1 MTYLW
6 ATRTAEITLVNIK
19 RGLVYLDEIPHQN
32 DMFCSGYTDRFL
44 KCQTQNES
52 QTIWF
57 DIYSLNTILQVWL
70 GDNAIMSNTN
80 WSVHRFCLFNCCR
93 FFIPFYNFWHSAGG
107 VWTCWHWL
115 RPEKATTETRS
126 PLPSLLLLTLSEQQH
141 FLSTM
146 NEVRTLKEGWLL
158 KRGKNLIYF
167 KIRALAAEFTFFLM
181 KMCIILCPVI
191 NVPKHCFSVAS
202 RRVH

>member
-19 RGLVYLDEIPHQN
+19 RGLVYMDEIPHQN

-57 DIYSLNTILQVWL
+57 DIHSLNTILQVWL

-80 WSVHRFCLFNCCR
+80 WSVHRFCLFNYCR
-93 FFIPFYNFWHSAGG
+93 FFIPLYNFWHSAGG
-107 VWTCWHWL
+107 VWTYWHWL
-115 RPEKATTETRS
+115 RPEKATTETRYPS
-126 PLPSLLLLTLSEQQH
+126 PVSFCWPSLKNSIFFPPWMKSEH
-141 FLSTM
+141 SKRAGSSK
-146 NEVRTLKEGWLL
+146 EVKTWFTSKLGLWLL
-158 KRGKNLIYF
+158 NLLFF
-167 KIRALAAEFTFFLM
+167 KW
-181 KMCIILCPVI
+181 KC
-191 NVPKHCFSVAS
+191 AS
-202 RRVH
+202 FCVL